1 MGMGKEVPSLSAPS
15 RAADHSPQERGPVAG
30 CSVFWMQESINTFS
44 EKLRTVPVV
53 PLVQNLRQLLCV
65 AGTEEHGQ
73 AGFSPPAPTL
83 PGGGSTVG
91 SGERAWEGFGSFE
104 DGAWPAGAGVRQG
117 M

>member
-15 RAADHSPQERGPVAG
+15 RAADHSPQERGPFAG

-65 AGTEEHGQ
+65 AGTEEHG
-73 AGFSPPAPTL
+73 
-83 PGGGSTVG
+83 
-91 SGERAWEGFGSFE
+91 
-104 DGAWPAGAGVRQG
+104 
-117 M
+117 